1 MQSNLVNPCVAG
13 PWNLELPEGWQLTEN
28 RALSGEAEPPGTPP
42 AEGGAPGQTLPCER
56 IPEPGNPNAKVPQ
69 TAVPEAAAV
78 KTETESPTGEA
89 QRNALEK
96 KALQGLARCVRGYT
110 MQEVKRTYEPD
121 PEGGRRL
128 KSEVVTR
135 RTIAPDL
142 DAILFALT
150 NLNPDRWQAKPA
162 PGSAVK
168 SAAGTTSPERN
179 GANAPRTPDRSSPPD
194 DDASGDD
201 MPVDLSAL
209 SDAALAEL
217 SALPEWRAA
226 MPAAAILPQTAGT
239 NAGTNT
245 GAETAP
251 QSQPGSES
259 RTDSQPVPPPC
270 SRTVSGL
277 NSSPDPHNE
286 RNLSRKHPTA
296 ARLRRDLPGY
306 SPGPNSGPEHQSG
319 RRPEPRTRRDRFTVR
334 RYELAF
340 RSGSP
345 VPADHHAP
353 GGPARTGAAQPAGLR
368 APVRS
373 RLLPDAVPHRLLP
386 YLGRLCQRARQA
398 ADRLG
403 AAAARQVARLFG
415 VVARLCAG
423 HPPRSAYRARVVQ
436 PAARVAL

>member
-13 PWNLELPEGWQLTEN
+13 LWNLELPEGWQLTEN
-28 RALSGEAEPPGTPP
+28 RVLADRAESPGPPSAGT
-42 AEGGAPGQTLPCER
+42 GAPGQALPCEGF
-56 IPEPGNPNAKVPQ
+56 PGSGNPNAKVPK
-69 TAVPEAAAV
+69 TAVPEAATV
-78 KTETESPTGEA
+78 KTETGYPPGEA
-89 QRNALEK
+89 QRCALEK

-135 RTIAPDL
+135 RTVAPDL

-162 PGSAVK
+162 PGPAVK
-168 SAAGTTSPERN
+168 NAAGKTSPERN
-179 GANAPRTPDRSSPPD
+179 GTNTPRTPGAPPD
-194 DDASGDD
+194 DGAPGDD
-201 MPVDLSAL
+201 TPVDLSTL

-226 MPAAAILPQTAGT
+226 MPAAETKPQ
-239 NAGTNT
+239 
-245 GAETAP
+245 AEA
-251 QSQPGSES
+251 
-259 RTDSQPVPPPC
+259 
-270 SRTVSGL
+270 GL
-277 NSSPDPHNE
+277 NSSPDPHDE
-286 RNLSRKHPTA
+286 RNLSRKHPAA

-306 SPGPNSGPEHQSG
+306 RPGPNSDPEHQSG
-319 RRPEPRTRRDRFTVR
+319 RR
-334 RYELAF
+334 YKLAF
-340 RSGSP
+340 HSRSP
-345 VPADHHAP
+345 APADNHAP
-353 GGPARTGAAQPAGLR
+353 GSPERTGAAQPAGLR
-368 APVRS
+368 ATVRS
-373 RLLPDAVPHRLLP
+373 RLLPDTFPHRLLP

-403 AAAARQVARLFG
+403 TAAARQVARLFG

-423 HPPRSAYRARVVQ
+423 HPPRPAHRARVVQ